1 MEKRAHKLKKSK
13 IFFLQDF
20 KISLNQLV
28 ILVSE
33 LSFRMK
39 FCEALWNEES
49 FADKSFLNFSILFRR
64 INTK

>member
-1 MEKRAHKLKKSK
+1 MGKRVHKLKKSK

-20 KISLNQLV
+20 KISLNQL
-28 ILVSE
+28 ILLVSE

-49 FADKSFLNFSILFRR
+49 FVDKLFLNFGILLRR